1 MRYLC
6 VYYTAKPLMMSNNF
20 ERKRKIE
27 SVYSKKERNGMKTVK
42 RLLKLLLLLVVV
54 AFVGYFIFTGFRI

>member
-1 MRYLC
+1 
-6 VYYTAKPLMMSNNF
+6 
-20 ERKRKIE
+20 
-27 SVYSKKERNGMKTVK
+27 MKTVK